1 MRKLEHYIFCI
12 LITFIFL
19 TSFHTLAWKNEI
31 APLAPRSLANA
42 PELNELFDR
51 NVLRVAIYKA
61 NTPPFYF
68 VNKNNELTGVDVEM
82 IKGFARKLGLKV
94 EFIRHANTLDEVVDL
109 VANGEA
115 DLAICKLSI
124 TFSRATKV
132 LFTKPYIKLR
142 KALLVNRIL
151 LQQQLNGR
159 SKKETIQNLKGTVGV
174 IGNSSYVNYAKQRFK
189 HMEIKE
195 YSSWK
200 EVVNAVIAQEIIAGF
215 RDEAEI
221 KKVILDNKDRA
232 INLLTAVLEDDFD
245 PKGIA
250 VPSSATYLKALLDFY
265 IDSTGLELSANTVLF
280 DYDSVIEQLNR
291 YDLHNEKN

>member
-1 MRKLEHYIFCI
+1 MRTLKHYIFSI
-12 LITFIFL
+12 LITLFFI
-19 TSFHTLAWKNEI
+19 TSFHSIAWQNEI
-31 APLAPRSLANA
+31 TPLNSKFLGKA
-42 PELNELFDR
+42 PELRGLFER

-68 VNKNNELTGVDVEM
+68 VNKDNELTGVDVEM
-82 IKGFARKLGLKV
+82 IKGFARNLGLKI
-94 EFIRHANTLDEVVDL
+94 EFIRRAQTLDGVVDL

-159 SKKETIQNLKGTVGV
+159 SKKEAIQNLKGTLGV
-174 IGNSSYVNYAKQRFK
+174 IGNSSYVNYAQQRFK
-189 HMEIKE
+189 HMKIKE
-195 YSSWK
+195 YGSWK
-200 EVVNAVIAQEIIAGF
+200 EVVNAVISQEIIAGF

-250 VPSSATYLKALLDFY
+250 VPSDATYLKALLDFY

-280 DYDSVIEQLNR
+280 DYDSVIEHLNR
-291 YDLHNEKN
+291 YDLNKEKN